1 MPISVVVGGQYG
13 SEGKG
18 KVALEIARRSGSP
31 VVAVRVG
38 GPNSGHT
45 GYDSAGRKRVF
56 RQIPVAAADGDADVV
71 IPAGSYIEPQL
82 LLAELEELG
91 LDRERVVVDRAA
103 RIVTEAHR
111 RWESEA
117 GLTPLIGSTGSG
129 TGAAVIAAAARGS
142 LKLGLDSPRAVEEPR
157 LKGLLGDAGAVL
169 RERLDRGA
177 RVIVEG
183 TQGFGLSVIHG
194 EWPHATSRDTTAAGF
209 LSEAGLSPREV
220 DDVTLVLRCHPIR
233 VAGRSGN
240 LADETDWKA
249 IAEEAKADRDL
260 TELTTVTGKV
270 RRVGHFDAELA
281 RRAIMIN
288 QPNRIVLNHL
298 DYVDWS
304 VREGIL
310 SEKAQRF
317 VALIEREIGRRT
329 DWLGTNERDFVPA
342 PPAAWLSQLLSA

>member
-18 KVALEIARRSGSP
+18 KAALEIARRARSQ

-56 RQIPVAAADGDADVV
+56 RQIPVAAADGNADLV
-71 IPAGSYIEPQL
+71 IPAGSYVEPEL

-91 LDRERVVVDRAA
+91 VDRARVTVDRAA

-117 GLTPLIGSTGSG
+117 QLTPLIGSTGSG

-142 LKLGLDSPRAVEEPR
+142 SRLGLGSPRAADEPR
-157 LKGLLGDAGAVL
+157 LKGLLGDAAGIL
-169 RERLDRGA
+169 REQLDLGA

-209 LSEAGLSPREV
+209 LSEAGLSPRDV

-233 VAGRSGN
+233 VAGASGD
-240 LADETDWKA
+240 LAGETDWET
-249 IAEEAKADRDL
+249 IAREARADRDL
-260 TELTTVTGKV
+260 TELTTVTKKV
-270 RRVGHFDAELA
+270 RRVGRFDAGLA

-288 QPNRIVLNHL
+288 QPTRIVLNHL
-298 DYVDWS
+298 DYVDWT
-304 VREGIL
+304 VREGLL

-317 VALIEREIGRRT
+317 VAWVEREIGRRT
-329 DWLGTNERDFVPA
+329 DWLGTDERHFVA
-342 PPAAWLSQLLSA
+342 SPPAAWLAPLMSA